1 MKFEITSGADTTKG
15 IKTLIYGTEGIGK
28 TTLAAQFPDPV
39 FIDTEGST
47 THFDNIKRLPKPLDW
62 KELKDMIAWV
72 SQEKPCQTLVIDTFD
87 WAEMAE
93 VDALCKE
100 NGWRS
105 IESPGYGKGFTE
117 SAERIGSFLR
127 ELETKLVDK
136 GINVVLNCHAQT
148 EKIELPEEQSAY
160 DKYGLKL
167 GAKTKSRTSALVKE
181 WADMV
186 LFCNYK
192 TYVESVSSGMTK
204 KGKAT
209 GGKERVM
216 YAEHS
221 AVWDAKNRFGL
232 PAEMPMEYKQIAR
245 IFDRKPK
252 AQPAKPAPKK
262 KEPKPEPAKEE
273 LVMQPVRDE
282 DLDGTSLGVTWP
294 DNVPKDVRKICKDNS
309 FMPDDIQRMLYN
321 ENIVKTPN
329 FDLAKVPPKFW
340 SSFTSEFET
349 RWGPK
354 LDIARQDNL
363 PF

>member
-1 MKFEITSGADTTKG
+1 MKFEITSGKDTTKG

-28 TTLAAQFPDPV
+28 TTLASQFPDPV

-117 SAERIGSFLR
+117 SAERIGGFLR
-127 ELETKLVDK
+127 YLETKLVDE

-167 GAKTKSRTSALVKE
+167 GSKTKSRTSALVKE

-232 PAEMPMEYKQIAR
+232 PAEMPMEYKQLAK

-252 AQPAKPAPKK
+252 AQPVKPAPKK
-262 KEPKPEPAKEE
+262 KEPKPEPVKEE
-273 LVMQPVRDE
+273 PMKTEVFDT
-282 DLDGTSLGVTWP
+282 DSLAVTWP
-294 DNVPKDVRKICKDNS
+294 DSVPKTVRDICKKNS
-309 FMPDDIQRMLYN
+309 FMPDDIQRLLYN

-340 SSFTSEFET
+340 TSFTSEFET

>member
-262 KEPKPEPAKEE
+262 KKPKPEPAKEE

-321 ENIVKTPN
+321 ANIVKTPN

>member
-62 KELKDMIAWV
+62 KELKDMISWV

-167 GAKTKSRTSALVKE
+167 GSKTKSRTSALVKE

-252 AQPAKPAPKK
+252 AQPVKPAPKK
-262 KEPKPEPAKEE
+262 KEPKPEPVKEE

>member
-47 THFDNIKRLPKPLDW
+47 THFDNIKRLPKPMDW

-117 SAERIGSFLR
+117 SAERIGGFLR
-127 ELETKLVDK
+127 YLETKLVDE

-148 EKIELPEEQSAY
+148 EKIELPEEQGAY

-167 GAKTKSRTSALVKE
+167 GSKTKSRTSALVKE

-204 KGKAT
+204 KSKAT

-232 PAEMPMEYKQIAR
+232 PAEMPMDYQQLAKVFE
-245 IFDRKPK
+245 RKTK
-252 AQPAKPAPKK
+252 SEPKK
-262 KEPKPEPAKEE
+262 AEPVKVAPIAEPKEEP
-273 LVMQPVRDE
+273 VMQPVRDE
-282 DLDGTSLGVTWP
+282 GFEDASLAVTWP
-294 DNVPKDVRKICKDNS
+294 ESVPAAVKEICQKKS
-309 FMPDDIQRMLYN
+309 FMPDDIQRLLYN
-321 ENIVKTPN
+321 EKIVKRLN
-329 FDLAKVPPKFW
+329 FDLAKVPQKFW
-340 SSFTSEFET
+340 TSFVNEFET

-363 PF
+363 PY